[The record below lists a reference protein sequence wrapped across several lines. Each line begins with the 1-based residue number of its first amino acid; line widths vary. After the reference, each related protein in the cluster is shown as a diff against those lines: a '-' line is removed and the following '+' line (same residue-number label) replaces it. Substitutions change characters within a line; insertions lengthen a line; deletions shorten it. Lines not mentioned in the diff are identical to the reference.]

1 MSILITGGTGFIGSH
16 TSILL
21 LEKGF
26 TLYIV
31 DSEINSS
38 KIVLK
43 KIASILKFD
52 DKTYREKIKFFKGDI
67 RDYFFLDKV
76 FKIANDKNET
86 IESVFHF
93 AGLKS
98 VLESNKN
105 PIEYWDNNFQG
116 TLNLLKIMEKNKCN
130 TLIFSSSATIYKPLN
145 NEKIKEDNIF
155 GPINTYGETKLTI
168 EKLLYALSKSKPN
181 EWRIANLRYFN
192 PIGAHSSGKIGED
205 PKGEPNNIFPIILK
219 VGKKEQKTLKIFGKD
234 WNTLD
239 GTCIRDYIHIM
250 DLAEGHIAAFK
261 FIKKNKS
268 QIISINLGTGN
279 GYSVLELI
287 NAFQEV
293 NNINI
298 PYEFTA
304 RRDGDNEYVV
314 ADNTLALS
322 LLDWKPKYSLN
333 QMCKDGWNW
342 GKD

>member
-1 MSILITGGTGFIGSH
+1 MSILVTGGTGFIGSH
-16 TSILL
+16 TSLLL

-38 KIVLK
+38 KNVLK
-43 KIASILKFD
+43 NISSILGFD
-52 DKTYREKIKFFKGDI
+52 DKTYMEKIKFFKGDI
-67 RDYFFLDKV
+67 RDNFFLDKV
-76 FKIANDKNET
+76 FKIAKDKNEA

-116 TLNLLKIMEKNKCN
+116 TLNLLKIMEKNKCK
-130 TLIFSSSATIYKPLN
+130 TLIFSSSATIYEPLN
-145 NEKIKEDNIF
+145 NKKIKEDNLF
-155 GPINTYGETKLTI
+155 CPINTYGETKLTI
-168 EKLLYALSKSKPN
+168 EKLLYALFKSKPS
-181 EWRIANLRYFN
+181 EWKIANLRYFN
-192 PIGAHSSGKIGED
+192 PIGAHCSGKIGED
-205 PKGEPNNIFPIILK
+205 PKGDPNNIFPIILK
-219 VGKKEQKTLKIFGKD
+219 VGKKEQETLKIFGKD
-234 WNTLD
+234 WNTFD

-279 GYSVLELI
+279 GHSVLELI
-287 NAFQEV
+287 NAFQKV

-314 ADNTLALS
+314 ADNSLALS
-322 LLDWKPKYSLN
+322 LLDWEPKFSLN
-333 QMCKDGWNW
+333 QMCKDGWNF